1 VTAPVQERPR
11 TSTAPDGRELW
22 RRSRGPLAVL
32 GGLLLAALLV
42 ALLASPGSGRD
53 LDPRSYSPDGSRAVA
68 ALLEE
73 GGVPVRVVGD
83 LPQLRAELGSAS
95 TVVVPEPAALTDD
108 ELAVLGDLAADVVV
122 VGAQQESLDALDL
135 PVGAEPVGV
144 DVRRPACL
152 LPAAERAGPARSG
165 GVAYTAAPGPEAVGC
180 YATGGRP
187 TLLALPAER
196 TVLLGAG
203 DALTNDGLAREGN
216 AALAVGL
223 LGAGDEVL
231 WLLPRADRALPAGR
245 PPLGELVPDA
255 VPLGAVQLGVAVAVL
270 ALWRA
275 RRLGRVVEEP
285 LPVVVRAS
293 ETVEGRSRL
302 YRAAG
307 ARDRAAQALRG
318 GARDRL
324 VHRLGLPAAAV
335 PDVVVPTV
343 AARTGRSPDEVG
355 ALLYGPPPGDDAA
368 LVRLADD
375 LDGLVPTAP

>member
-1 VTAPVQERPR
+1 MTTAATDRR
-11 TSTAPDGRELW
+11 AGTSTAPDGRELW
-22 RRSRGPLAVL
+22 RRGRGPLAVL

-83 LPQLRAELGSAS
+83 LPQLRAELGGAS

-108 ELAVLGDLAADVVV
+108 ELVVLGGLAADLVV
-122 VGAQQESLDALDL
+122 VGAQQAALDALDL
-135 PVGAEPVGV
+135 PVQAAPVGV

-152 LPAAERAGPARSG
+152 LPAAERAGPARAG
-165 GVAYTAAPGPEAVGC
+165 GVAYTAAPGSGVGC

-187 TLLALPAER
+187 TLLALPAQR
-196 TVLLGAG
+196 TVLLGAA
-203 DALTNDGLAREGN
+203 DVLTNDGLDEQGD

-231 WLLPRADRALPAGR
+231 WLLPRADRALPGDR
-245 PPLGELVPDA
+245 PSLRELVPDA
-255 VPLGAVQLGVAVAVL
+255 VPLGALQLAVAVAVL

-285 LPVVVRAS
+285 LPVVVRAA

-307 ARDRAAQALRG
+307 ARDRAAQALRS

-324 VHRLGLPAAAV
+324 VARLGLPAGAEPGAV
-335 PDVVVPTV
+335 VATV
-343 AARTGRSPDEVG
+343 AARTGRSPADVD

-375 LDGLVPTAP
+375 LDGLVPTVP